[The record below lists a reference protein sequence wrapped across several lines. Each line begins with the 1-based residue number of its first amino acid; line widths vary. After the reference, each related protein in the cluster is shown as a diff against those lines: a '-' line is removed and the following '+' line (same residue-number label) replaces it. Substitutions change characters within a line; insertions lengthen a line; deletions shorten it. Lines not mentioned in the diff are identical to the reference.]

1 MIKLINYE
9 IKNVKLKKMLEK
21 KAEEIGIP
29 LDKLISNYINRG
41 LMGDYISEET
51 FEMVHSEEYL
61 KKINEDLG
69 LN

>member
-1 MIKLINYE
+1 
-9 IKNVKLKKMLEK
+9 MLEK

-29 LDKLISNYINRG
+29 LDKLICNYINRG

>member
-29 LDKLISNYINRG
+29 LDKLICNYINRG

-61 KKINEDLG
+61 KKINED
-69 LN
+69 

>member
-1 MIKLINYE
+1 
-9 IKNVKLKKMLEK
+9 MLEK